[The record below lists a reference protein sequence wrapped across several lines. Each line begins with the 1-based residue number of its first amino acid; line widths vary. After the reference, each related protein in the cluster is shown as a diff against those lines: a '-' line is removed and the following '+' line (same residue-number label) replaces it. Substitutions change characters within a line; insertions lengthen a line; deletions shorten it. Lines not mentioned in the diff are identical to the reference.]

1 MPLVVAGYSALT
13 NPPVSECPMAALAPS
28 ALLFFCNAVM
38 FITLFSRM
46 PAIQAA
52 LGIDKAVLGLTL
64 LGLPLGTFL
73 ALPLAG
79 RVVEAL
85 TPRKAAALMLVLLAA
100 VLPLFPL
107 MPLWGFATC
116 FVFFACF
123 RTLLDV
129 AANMIV
135 SQTER
140 TTGTRVMARSHGF
153 WSVGL
158 LVGSLFSGW
167 LAGLGFNPTAHLG
180 FIGFFTFM
188 AAGIVLAIAPHP
200 DAQSVPDPNSKRGV
214 LILPS
219 KAILL
224 ICCMIFGMAISE
236 GAIYDWGMFL
246 IRERITDNPSTAGL
260 LYACF
265 TIGMGLTRLGG
276 DSLRGRFSPPNI
288 VRGSAIATII
298 GIVWVINAGSIWA
311 AGLALALTGCGVAL
325 IAPLAFS
332 TALSLPGRSQA
343 DNLAALAMCMLVA
356 TLGVP
361 PLLGFVA
368 EHVGIDWSFYA
379 LLPFVGLTVLLAGF
393 ATTRTI
399 KTD

>member
-1 MPLVVAGYSALT
+1 
-13 NPPVSECPMAALAPS
+13 MAALAPS
-28 ALLFFCNAVM
+28 ALLFFCNALM
-38 FITLFSRM
+38 FISLFSRM
-46 PAIQAA
+46 PAIQDG
-52 LGIDKAVLGLTL
+52 LGIDKAVLGMAL
-64 LGLPLGTFL
+64 LGFPVGTFL

-85 TPRKAAALMLVLLAA
+85 TPRCAAALMLSAMAA
-100 VLPLFPL
+100 ILPLFALLPF
-107 MPLWGFATC
+107 WGFAAC
-116 FVFFACF
+116 FAFFAFF
-123 RTLLDV
+123 RTFLDV
-129 AANMIV
+129 SANMIV

-158 LVGSLFSGW
+158 LVGSVFSGW
-167 LAGLGFNPTAHLG
+167 LAGFGFPPVWHLG
-180 FIGFFTFM
+180 VVCMVTLG
-188 AAGIVLAIAPHP
+188 AAGVVLAIAPRP
-200 DAQSVPDPNSKRGV
+200 DEVETAGAMARKRGV
-214 LILPS
+214 FILPG

-224 ICCMIFGMAISE
+224 ICAMIFGMAITE

-246 IRERITDNPSTAGL
+246 IREKITADPARAGL

-265 TIGMGLTRLGG
+265 TIGMGLTRLVG
-276 DSLRGRFSPPNI
+276 DNLRGRFSSPAI
-288 VRGSAIATII
+288 VRGSALAAAI
-298 GIVWVINAGSIWA
+298 GLVWLINADSLWG
-311 AGLALALTGCGVAL
+311 AGLALALTGSGVAL

-343 DNLAALAMCMLVA
+343 DNLAALAMCMLAA

-368 EHVGIDWSFYA
+368 EHAGIEWTFYV
-379 LLPFVGLTVLLAGF
+379 LLPFIAMTVALAGF
-393 ATTRTI
+393 SASRSV